1 MKRIAIFALLLTLF
15 VGVPKSFS
23 KATSWEVDEAHAYIY
38 FTIEH
43 IFSKVRGHFEDFSAE
58 IYFDPD
64 NLDESSF
71 FFKIE
76 VDSIDTY
83 LGKRDRHL
91 RSEDFFDEDEY
102 PTITFKSNKVTAAV
116 DSVYNVDGVLTI
128 KGKEY
133 DFRLPLTLA
142 GVGDH
147 PMVKGAKVAGFNG
160 EITLDRLEYGVGSGK
175 YYEMGV
181 VGKDVELLITLE
193 VLSK

>member
-1 MKRIAIFALLLTLF
+1 MKRTVVLSLLLILLAGGQNGF
-15 VGVPKSFS
+15 A
-23 KATSWEVDEAHAYIY
+23 KATSWELDEAHAYVY

-58 IYFDPD
+58 IYFDPE
-64 NLDESSF
+64 NLAESSF

-76 VDSIDTY
+76 VDSINTY

-91 RSEDFFDEDEY
+91 RSADFFDEDEY
-102 PTITFKSNKVTAAV
+102 PTITFKSNSVTAAG
-116 DSVYNVDGVLTI
+116 DATYNVDGVLTI

-133 DFRLPLTLA
+133 DFSLPLTLA

-147 PMVKGAKVAGFNG
+147 PMVEGAKVAGFNG
-160 EITLDRLEYGVGSGK
+160 EVTIDRLKYGVGSGK

-181 VGKDVELLITLE
+181 VGKDVELLVTFEALH
-193 VLSK
+193 K